1 MTLSRIP
8 LDNLPSG
15 SVKIPLALP
24 RGAAWPIV
32 AQIAALSQRASGC
45 TASIAFL
52 ADQSGLSASSVY
64 AALAAAGSWI
74 VTRGRARWLA
84 PLPPQVAWARISYR
98 AAAAVGCRQVDGV
111 WTARRNRSLLLQ
123 LYCFLRRDEDAGRLR
138 SQAQL
143 AQDLEVSISATKN
156 LLRTLANDGWI
167 SCRPEGRRL
176 RYFTHDSP
184 HLPEAD
190 KIGPGLLTRNDQDGS
205 PETIKAADRT
215 QKHDDQTR
223 GEKQDDPPLAAGDVP
238 HRKNAPGGALPRE
251 RRIHHSPD
259 AGPPPIRVLGA
270 LSAMTALPTEWL
282 ARMTER
288 DRERVLAAIEAEI
301 SKGRTIAQMTARIRR
316 RLLPWYGVSPRRPE
330 ATALTI
336 VRRGY
341 ACPRADCEDHLL
353 PSGHPCGA
361 CAEIGAEVNQRRL
374 ERTSPVLPHGTTTEN
389 ATSPAY
395 ARPRVT
401 EPRHRPRRVDAPAV
415 ARVDAGGPDGPAARA
430 RALLMAT
437 SPKFAAAQR
446 RARRAPMAAVG

>member
-84 PLPPQVAWARISYR
+84 PLPRRSPGPASPTAPPQRS
-98 AAAAVGCRQVDGV
+98 AAVRWTE

-190 KIGPGLLTRNDQDGS
+190 KIDQAS
-205 PETIKAADRT
+205 
-215 QKHDDQTR
+215 
-223 GEKQDDPPLAAGDVP
+223 
-238 HRKNAPGGALPRE
+238 
-251 RRIHHSPD
+251 
-259 AGPPPIRVLGA
+259 
-270 LSAMTALPTEWL
+270 
-282 ARMTER
+282 
-288 DRERVLAAIEAEI
+288 
-301 SKGRTIAQMTARIRR
+301 
-316 RLLPWYGVSPRRPE
+316 
-330 ATALTI
+330 
-336 VRRGY
+336 
-341 ACPRADCEDHLL
+341 
-353 PSGHPCGA
+353 
-361 CAEIGAEVNQRRL
+361 
-374 ERTSPVLPHGTTTEN
+374 
-389 ATSPAY
+389 
-395 ARPRVT
+395 
-401 EPRHRPRRVDAPAV
+401 
-415 ARVDAGGPDGPAARA
+415 
-430 RALLMAT
+430 
-437 SPKFAAAQR
+437 
-446 RARRAPMAAVG
+446 